1 MFFWTYGHQ
10 ETWLDIWLKIPVPED
25 RSTSNMINGPKNCSK
40 LNDSTITRF
49 IDTCEGD
56 SGWKR
61 LSGFCVESLDCFLI
75 HWLLVTGILF
85 LIETIY
91 RDIFRFN
98 YLRNEKCLLNF
109 FFAFSKFRFNFE
121 HFRKKDDPHSSCIF
135 NLWIPKDVVR

>member
-10 ETWLDIWLKIPVPED
+10 ETWLDIWLKIPVAED

-49 IDTCEGD
+49 IDPCEGD

-75 HWLLVTGILF
+75 H
-85 LIETIY
+85 
-91 RDIFRFN
+91 
-98 YLRNEKCLLNF
+98 
-109 FFAFSKFRFNFE
+109 
-121 HFRKKDDPHSSCIF
+121 
-135 NLWIPKDVVR
+135 